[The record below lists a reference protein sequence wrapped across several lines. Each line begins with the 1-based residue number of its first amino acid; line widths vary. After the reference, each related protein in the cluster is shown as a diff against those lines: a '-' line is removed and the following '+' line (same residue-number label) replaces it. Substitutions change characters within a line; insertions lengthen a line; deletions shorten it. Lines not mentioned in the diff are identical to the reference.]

1 MWGHGKEWERRGVWE
16 TGSVTYVFM
25 EKVLSFFL
33 VIVTA
38 CSNGVFISVL
48 SPSWKG
54 HTCHNSPS
62 LSVNS
67 HLDAGGLVPV
77 RHLGEGR
84 LGLKSPVVSL
94 GDAVGDTVLGVQIS
108 LDIGRRNGCTQ
119 NWRHQSW
126 SDLVTN
132 TYTLQQEQR
141 PCRSGIPYGRSRQIS
156 PLLLLWVGSVSCL
169 QFLQQTGETGSVE
182 LFILFDFGGLLQC
195 YRGQMFRRWN
205 MFTMWRQ
212 SASSTACY

>member
-126 SDLVTN
+126 SDLVTRP
-132 TYTLQQEQR
+132 TLTHSNKSSVHAALAFHTVDPVKFPHYYCCE
-141 PCRSGIPYGRSRQIS
+141 SG
-156 PLLLLWVGSVSCL
+156 VCL
-169 QFLQQTGETGSVE
+169 
-182 LFILFDFGGLLQC
+182 
-195 YRGQMFRRWN
+195 
-205 MFTMWRQ
+205 
-212 SASSTACY
+212 ASSSCSRLEKLGV